1 MKNASTI
8 RMYTITTR
16 ELDPIEGYPPFI
28 DYILANTETGE
39 WATVLP
45 AFGGILRQLVLRQG
59 EKRYKVIDT
68 AGSAQALVADETYA
82 SALLYPFPSRIFQ
95 GVYRFDGEAYAL
107 PLNETRRS
115 NALHGF
121 VHGRP
126 FRVVR
131 EEGTTEH
138 AQISVQYDYPGDLPG
153 YPFPFALTA
162 TYTLRAQGLTFDF
175 VAINTG
181 HSRCPVAFGWH
192 PYFTLNNADT
202 DDLELTLPVQTEI
215 HLDQH
220 MIPNG
225 QHPAMDA
232 HRGPTSLK
240 DVSFDTPFI
249 VDPQH
254 INSRN
259 MAETLLRWPA
269 EAVSLVVEQSASFP
283 YLVIYTPG
291 RRDSIAIEPLTANVD
306 SFNNNEGVTILNPG
320 ESLTGSIVVGL
331 RQ

>member
-1 MKNASTI
+1 
-8 RMYTITTR
+8 MYTITTR
-16 ELDPIEGYPPFI
+16 QLDPIEGYQPFI
-28 DYILANTETGE
+28 DYILANSATGE

-68 AGSAQALVADETYA
+68 ASSPQALVADETYA
-82 SALLYPFPSRIFQ
+82 SALLYPFPSRVFQ
-95 GVYRFDGEAYAL
+95 GVYRFEGEAYAL

-121 VHGRP
+121 VHGKP

-131 EEGTTEH
+131 EEVTAAH
-138 AQISVQYDYPGDLPG
+138 AQLSVQYDYPGDLVG

-162 TYTLRAQGLTFDF
+162 TYTLSEQGLALDF
-175 VAINTG
+175 MAMNTG
-181 HSRCPVAFGWH
+181 QSRCPAAFGWH

-225 QHPAMDA
+225 QRPATDA
-232 HRGPTSLK
+232 HRGPASLK
-240 DVSFDTPFI
+240 EVSFDTPFV
-249 VDPQH
+249 VDPQRV
-254 INSRN
+254 NAKNR
-259 MAETLLRWPA
+259 AETVVHWPA
-269 EAVSLVVEQSASFP
+269 ESVSLVVEQSADFP

-306 SFNNNEGVTILNPG
+306 SFNNGEGLTILSPG

-331 RQ
+331 NQKK

>member
-1 MKNASTI
+1 
-8 RMYTITTR
+8 MYTITTR
-16 ELDPIEGYPPFI
+16 QLDPIEGAPPLI

-45 AFGGILRQLVLRQG
+45 AFGGILRQLVLRRDG
-59 EKRYKVIDT
+59 KRYKVIDT
-68 AGSAQALVADETYA
+68 AGSAQVLWADETYA
-82 SALLYPFPSRIFQ
+82 SALLYPYPSRIFQ

-121 VHGRP
+121 VHGKA
-126 FRVVR
+126 FRVMR
-131 EEGTTEH
+131 QETSAQH
-138 AQISVQYDYPGDLPG
+138 AQISVQYDYPGDLSG
-153 YPFPFALTA
+153 YPFPFSLAV
-162 TYTLRAQGLTFDF
+162 TYTLNDQGLDFTF
-175 VAINTG
+175 AAMNTG
-181 HSRCPVAFGWH
+181 TARCPAAFGWH

-202 DDLELTLPVQTEI
+202 DELELTLPVKTEI

-225 QHPAMDA
+225 QQPASDV
-232 HRGPTSLK
+232 HRGPASLK
-240 DVSFDTPFI
+240 DVSFDTPFV
-249 VDPQH
+249 VDPTRVNAQ
-254 INSRN
+254 RR
-259 MAETLLRWPA
+259 AETVVRWPT
-269 EAVSLVVEQSASFP
+269 EGVSLVVEQSESLP

-306 SFNNNEGVTILNPG
+306 SFNNNEGLTILDPG
-320 ESLTGSIVVGL
+320 ESLTGQIVVSL